1 MPLGKYYCDYCDKQF
16 QDTPAAR
23 KRHLQGLQHLR
34 AKAQWF
40 HSQNAQ
46 DLYQTS
52 VPPFSKGVCNR
63 FLNTGFCQYGD
74 NCKYFHPNNDSRTP
88 NPPLSTAPPGG
99 VEGNGNGMAISWG
112 NLPPSL
118 KPPPE
123 AGYPPLPFVDWG

>member
-1 MPLGKYYCDYCDKQF
+1 MPIGKYYCDKQF

-40 HSQNAQ
+40 HSLNAP

-52 VPPFSKGVCNR
+52 SQPFSKGVCNR
-63 FLNTGFCQYGD
+63 FLQTGFCQYGD
-74 NCKYFHPNNDSRTP
+74 NCKYFHPNNDSRNP
-88 NPPLSTAPPGG
+88 NPQPAAVAPGG
-99 VEGNGNGMAISWG
+99 VEGTGNGLTMSRG

-118 KPPPE
+118 QPPPE
-123 AGYPPLPFVDWG
+123 TGYPSLPFVDWG